1 MPSLFK
7 KQFGFTL
14 IELLV
19 AISILAI
26 LATIGLSVYP
36 SVQKSARDARRKD
49 DLRSIKIALELY
61 YQQNNQYPP
70 VADWVYS
77 NANQP
82 WIPNLTTDYI
92 PKVPKDPLQSTSV
105 KQPWNDD
112 QYGYAYWSN
121 PTAAAC
127 ANKVPAGQ
135 FFALVTQLEN
145 KTDNQRNQVQNYT
158 WCDGSGLSPSWS
170 NYSFVVTSEY

>member
-127 ANKVPAGQ
+127 ANKVPA
-135 FFALVTQLEN
+135 
-145 KTDNQRNQVQNYT
+145 
-158 WCDGSGLSPSWS
+158 
-170 NYSFVVTSEY
+170 